1 MRPPIICADLC
12 LACGTGPDVTPTQKL
27 EKENQSSPDDGVREF
42 MRNII
47 VGFFFLNVKG
57 ISDDKPGYIDQDG

>member
-1 MRPPIICADLC
+1 
-12 LACGTGPDVTPTQKL
+12 VTPTQKL
-27 EKENQSSPDDGVREF
+27 EKENLSSPDDGVREL

-57 ISDDKPGYIDQDG
+57 ISDDKSGYIDPDG